1 MKGTR
6 KLGHA
11 TCKLCVPKA
20 LPSDM
25 QTDVVELIN
34 LKTKPNKRGQGYAKA
49 LLASVCN
56 EADQAKRFLLL
67 HVKPDKP
74 SDIEA
79 LANFYIRNGFQ
90 PIQAEPLLMLRP
102 FAGAYG

>member
-20 LPSDM
+20 LPADM
-25 QTDVVELIN
+25 RTDVVELIN
-34 LKTKPNKRGQGYAKA
+34 LKTKPNKRGQGCAKA

-67 HVKPDKP
+67 QVRASGPMGLQD
-74 SDIEA
+74 
-79 LANFYIRNGFQ
+79 LANLYIRNGFQ